1 MIATIRIIVDYCLL
15 RSGHISVISLDMKN
29 QSFVL
34 QWQQQQQQQQLRV
47 GLCFE
52 IFVAQRLHPIVIDS
66 YTFNATTTKKSNF
79 IFELFQK
86 IS

>member
-1 MIATIRIIVDYCLL
+1 MITTIRFIVDYCLL
-15 RSGHISVISLDMKN
+15 RSGHISVISLDMRN

-34 QWQQQQQQQQLRV
+34 QWQQQQQQLRV

-52 IFVAQRLHPIVIDS
+52 IFVAQRLHPIVIDL